1 LKSFNEI
8 LNEHRKKQ
16 IEEGVY
22 AEDVG
27 GTVPEKSF
35 DKVYS
40 EYLAAQN
47 PISEQQSAQSFFND
61 AQTVLDRFQY
71 EYDNPKADTVKG
83 YNKAFDSL
91 QKDSESARKYIESLY
106 GTENYDSTMS
116 AFEKYNKAI
125 ADSKKLLNSDEGT
138 KHINYL
144 LSDEGKAAKKAA
156 TQQAAVDE
164 YSKTV
169 NTENFSGAKQVAEKY
184 GMTED
189 ELKKSYLDYSLST
202 AAGEVLNGKGS
213 VKDVASKYNLAE
225 KELSK
230 TVDDTKLAGKYLDL
244 ENKYSDLSYKDM
256 VALLKNPE
264 YRGEDI
270 YRSVNRYINNFGAT
284 SNPNDFRNGLTDE
297 DVVVLKDPKGEAHEH
312 AYKAVA
318 EDFGMS
324 EEDVKR
330 VYNDYNSAQGYSSNL
345 GYKSRQL
352 SDDDKNYLNY
362 KIIQNA
368 DADQLQSVQDSL
380 PKNIQNEF
388 SDLNAQI
395 NVVMPRKQEK
405 KFYLDVNE
413 AVPDAEK
420 LYNEIVSLENKDVSP
435 EEKPDNDATIELKK
449 EAFNDKLKEAMGDS
463 QFNFDNY
470 HKYRERYNEH
480 QATVKQNEAWKEF
493 NETPV
498 GGAVGNVARPFI
510 NMFGSIA
517 DAARYGG
524 AQIDK
529 LFGGDGYIDPESTAN
544 YTAQIVTDVTSKK
557 INEATRDNY
566 ALNYFANLGY
576 STATSMTDMA
586 LAAGVNMIPYVGTA
600 ASSAM
605 FFSSAGVSKANEV
618 LENGGTLEQATASMV
633 AAGSAELLFERI
645 SLNKLESFQLHGDYD
660 SARKYFKNLG
670 KQAFVEGSEEFVT
683 TLADTF
689 ADELINGDRSSFNLS
704 KKKYMEQ
711 GLSESEATNKA
722 MNDWG
727 SDIIADALGGA
738 ISGGA
743 MGAVQ
748 GGAQLHKVNK
758 DSTELGG
765 EAISSKDFDLN
776 LLVEQGKKSNFPEAV
791 KLANSID
798 KQIASYNNS
807 QKADNSKGEEKNA
820 KAKSLEET
828 IGFKN
833 IGRLMRLVQTDAD
846 MQRRSEEKA
855 VSDNLDDSEKAIVSK
870 IQKGSVLSKN
880 DIQTIKESA
889 YLTKAI
895 STFTDTTAD
904 KVIKSVDFN
913 ESRPNK
919 NNFKVSSKEGVTLVN
934 NKEFNGG
941 IEIESVDTRKGLI
954 TYNLNHA
961 NGKTEQLTSKNIKF
975 ASSTEALLHEQAA
988 SYNTE
993 QARAFVDSYK
1003 EGQDVNKYAREWNLY
1018 SNYGRLATN
1027 LSPERMNLGGTLT
1040 NEQKIT
1046 AYEMGLNSRVAAN
1059 QLKTIIDS
1067 DNEIKPYTSQNQGS
1081 FVNNIPSGTKLT
1093 FEQNQ
1098 MKNFLRDMSVVT
1110 GLNIEV
1116 FQSKTDK
1123 HGNFIGENGS
1133 FDSSTR
1139 TLRVDINAGLNNE
1152 NEQKAYKYSVLNTV
1166 AHELTHAAKQGN
1178 KYDILREAIISALG
1192 TTDKKFS
1199 ELVDKKFNE
1208 LKSNGKYK
1216 NLTDKELTELADEE
1230 VVCDSCETM
1239 LQGNT
1244 KFFENLYN
1252 KDKNLAKKFIEAI
1265 KSLIKAIKSYI
1276 TGSKHA
1282 DTAYGKALLEVAD
1295 DLYDQIQQLW
1305 NEAVESGLEAAQ
1317 TQQKNSTTGESGVVY
1332 AKDDTDNKSSDRFTD
1347 TDYLSAVERGDM
1359 ETAQRMV
1366 DEAARAAGYDMHL
1379 YHGSKSGGGFT
1390 VFKGWQYFTESKP
1403 YAERYTQRDTG
1414 KGLYSVFVKSSRL
1427 FDTRKP
1433 ADRALFKQYRNEYG
1447 MGDLQESGL
1456 PDWTDGYDLSD
1467 IIEEND
1473 LDYDGIIL
1481 DEGGDLVNG
1490 KPVSRGVSYVIR
1502 SSEQIKSADPVT
1514 YDDGG
1519 KVIPLSE
1526 RFKTD
1531 NADIRYQDRNLIAVH
1546 NLSEE
1551 KLLKSL
1557 KLGGFP
1563 MPSIAVTKHDSQHT
1577 GFGDISLIFGKDTIN
1592 PDVNSE
1598 NKVYGGD
1605 AWTPMYPTVEYEA
1618 DSRKSARLY
1627 ERAREAVKDGEIEF
1641 FNPVSLHPDNIE
1653 DRLNRSKGEAGLKAD
1668 LKKDYGFRNLFLKE
1682 TTGES
1687 VSLKKKESKSV
1698 LSQDDIEEYS
1708 FLYEQMPQGFDD
1720 LQNMSGK
1727 DWLAK
1732 YGESFRAAREAYIK
1746 QFFPDISEEQLDNAI
1761 GYEKG
1766 FKTVQRARKILD
1778 FHENGAET
1786 ITVQNDIEGT
1796 HAEIDSKI
1804 DEKAYDKWL
1813 DEMLDGI
1820 EKNAGI
1826 QNGVDPYD
1834 SNGYRRSFS
1843 ATHYAETLGNV
1854 VKAMKAQRN
1863 GESFFSAAGIFGV
1876 AAKNYGTFESM
1887 KADTDRLQSLT
1898 DEEYDRIKESFGERF
1913 AEIAGNIAENGK
1925 QLDDNPYIN
1934 MDICYQNIL
1943 DGVRESKTKSGLVRY
1958 LKKIYGNVIDDS
1970 VATDILDLIA
1980 DVGNMPAKYF
1990 EAKPQRA
1997 VGLGEV
2003 KAAVV
2008 PSDTSEEV
2016 KIALKNAGIPVH
2028 EYEKGNEASR
2038 SEATQKAINTEYTN
2052 AKGETQSD
2060 LRFQDRDYSVE
2071 PEDYDDLFDDLFTED
2086 GDLSFGEETDTR
2098 RAESFI
2104 EKMIDFDAES
2114 AAYFL
2119 SYSANEIAQNTL
2131 NGLRDIELS
2140 DSSYLKIAK
2149 KLYNNSTSRMGINS
2163 ETIAERVKRFVML
2176 YDDGMYKSFDEF
2188 ISSITEWNEQ
2198 NLRSDRF
2205 ASPENLLT
2213 NAYNLISYI
2222 AEEKA
2227 SYVIK
2232 ASEMSEKYAKME
2244 RASNKNKVEAK
2255 QLKAENKKLN
2265 RSLSYQEDL
2274 TDYYRRNNYNAQSEI
2289 SKLQMLN
2296 KQLEKAKLK
2305 AEEQSRRRIERTI
2318 ERYDKKLDKQ
2328 KLKAGEQKAAA
2339 LDRMRTRYEKLLD
2352 AEKAK
2357 SKDRRRADHDKTV
2370 ERYEKK
2376 IAELKEKSKQQK
2388 KAIREDRDTKLIA
2401 EKEKRQADLKAL
2413 RDNRDKKE
2421 YVRKIKKVASE
2432 LQQWVL
2438 HPKDRHFVPQEF
2450 LRSGFYDAV
2459 NEITEALIISDNT
2472 KIADRLR
2479 TISAGIRKLQNEDE
2493 FRYDID
2499 PVIADEMNQL
2509 AATIGGKKINR
2520 ELTLRQA
2527 EDIYKSLKIIKD
2539 SIVNA
2544 RKLIFENETKDVVEM
2559 GVAVIKEQKALKVVN
2574 FNKHLKKLKNL
2585 FLTPERMHNI
2595 ITGYND
2601 NSALNKVF
2609 QEIKRGIRKKNDF
2622 YMDANKMFDSYRNAH
2637 VKELDSS
2644 QHNVRAIKWTDSSGT
2659 EQTTKMTGMQAMQIV
2674 MTWNREAADERLN
2687 HLEKGGVS
2695 ILEPKEFAKGNFQ
2708 KAYDKRVTVLR
2719 LNESF
2724 IKSVSKSLT
2733 EFERGYIDIA
2743 EQFFNVMAKDAIN
2756 EASLKLKHFET
2767 ATSDYYIPIKVDE
2780 AEIFKEIEGV
2790 KFDSSIENMG
2800 MLKSIIPYSKKAVL
2814 IQGLDSVV
2822 NKHIENVGNYYGLAI
2837 PIRNMNK
2844 LLNVSNVEQ
2853 DADGKRLSSD
2863 SVRHAIESNWGK
2875 FGVDI
2880 YEQLLTDLQT
2890 SRAPKN
2896 ENFQDIKKITAK
2908 LRSNFVTATLNANPS
2923 VVLKQAASYSVA
2935 GVYLDQSSL
2944 AKGSADMLKFLK
2956 PGKYQAL
2963 LDEIDSH
2970 TSQHYMRRAGLS
2982 SNEIAAI
2989 QESWIKTS
2997 KLGRNINNSKI
3008 MQKLPNGVNPTN
3020 WIQEMDCLT
3029 TAALWCATKAQVDKE
3044 YKQANKK
3051 FDTSEYWREVSDLYN
3066 KVIEDTQPMYDA
3078 MHRPEILKS
3087 SSELVKSIFMFKT
3100 QPLQNAGIIYD
3111 SVGRLIQNK
3120 NNKMARKQLRK
3131 ALFSQ
3136 GKSLLVFA
3144 SMSML
3149 IGALMHRMDRYK
3161 DEDDELS
3168 FGSIMNR
3175 FAKDVVQNGT
3185 GVIIPLGGSEAAAY
3199 ITNLIDS
3206 NSYLNNDVV
3215 SDNIVDTVNKFASSG
3230 TNLVQTIGKEFGV
3243 DDKGNVNPDWNNIAK
3258 SAESFFITWSS
3269 DFTGAPVKNSKNI
3282 IKGAID
3288 WIKDIADGG
3297 GTFEPDVGDMK
3308 SNQIVHSYQKHFE
3321 KGETDIANE
3330 RVQEFYNKKLS
3341 QAENKGSVSPEKE
3354 ARNAVR
3360 DAFVNYYK
3368 KDYQKA
3374 FRNND
3379 SAEIERIRKILTSQS
3394 KYMKWE
3400 TKNTPLSEKLREWQK
3415 EAAEEKKAAVK
3426 K

>member
-169 NTENFSGAKQVAEKY
+169 NTENSSGAKQVAEKY

-230 TVDDTKLAGKYLDL
+230 AVDDTKLAGKYLNL

-405 KFYLDVNE
+405 KFYLDVSK

-435 EEKPDNDATIELKK
+435 EEKPDNDAIIELKK

-645 SLNKLESFQLHGDYD
+645 SLDKLESFQLHGDYD

-1152 NEQKAYKYSVLNTV
+1152 NEQKAYKYSVLNTA
-1166 AHELTHAAKQGN
+1166 AHELTHVAKQGN

-1252 KDKNLAKKFIEAI
+1252 KDKSLAKKFIEAI
-1265 KSLIKAIKSYI
+1265 KSLVKAIKSYI

-1282 DTAYGKALLEVAD
+1282 NTAYGKALLEVAD

-1317 TQQKNSTTGESGVVY
+1317 TQQDEKSAAQTQQKNSTTGESGVMY

-1347 TDYLSAVERGDM
+1347 TAYLSAVERGDM

-1366 DEAARAAGYDMHL
+1366 DEAARAAGYNTPVL
-1379 YHGSKSGGGFT
+1379 YHGTKFYQGFT
-1390 VFKGWQYFTESKP
+1390 SF
-1403 YAERYTQRDTG
+1403 
-1414 KGLYSVFVKSSRL
+1414 
-1427 FDTRKP
+1427 
-1433 ADRALFKQYRNEYG
+1433 RNKANSEFA
-1447 MGDLQESGL
+1447 
-1456 PDWTDGYDLSD
+1456 P
-1467 IIEEND
+1467 
-1473 LDYDGIIL
+1473 
-1481 DEGGDLVNG
+1481 
-1490 KPVSRGVSYVIR
+1490 RGVSIATWFSDKKAVVDGMYGDGTENAPIFKVYGRLKNSLVIDAKGNHWNNIKLPDDLKNKGVNR
-1502 SSEQIKSADPVT
+1502 YYHPLRDMNIESDTASTEQIATYAHKNGYDSVVFKNLVDGSISKGINSDIYAVFGASQTKLADPVT
-1514 YDDGG
+1514 YDNNGN
-1519 KVIPLSE
+1519 VIPLSK
-1526 RFKTD
+1526 RFNTE
-1531 NADIRYQDRNLIAVH
+1531 NNDIRY
-1546 NLSEE
+1546 
-1551 KLLKSL
+1551 
-1557 KLGGFP
+1557 
-1563 MPSIAVTKHDSQHT
+1563 
-1577 GFGDISLIFGKDTIN
+1577 
-1592 PDVNSE
+1592 
-1598 NKVYGGD
+1598 
-1605 AWTPMYPTVEYEA
+1605 
-1618 DSRKSARLY
+1618 
-1627 ERAREAVKDGEIEF
+1627 
-1641 FNPVSLHPDNIE
+1641 
-1653 DRLNRSKGEAGLKAD
+1653 
-1668 LKKDYGFRNLFLKE
+1668 
-1682 TTGES
+1682 
-1687 VSLKKKESKSV
+1687 
-1698 LSQDDIEEYS
+1698 
-1708 FLYEQMPQGFDD
+1708 
-1720 LQNMSGK
+1720 
-1727 DWLAK
+1727 
-1732 YGESFRAAREAYIK
+1732 
-1746 QFFPDISEEQLDNAI
+1746 
-1761 GYEKG
+1761 
-1766 FKTVQRARKILD
+1766 
-1778 FHENGAET
+1778 
-1786 ITVQNDIEGT
+1786 
-1796 HAEIDSKI
+1796 
-1804 DEKAYDKWL
+1804 
-1813 DEMLDGI
+1813 
-1820 EKNAGI
+1820 
-1826 QNGVDPYD
+1826 
-1834 SNGYRRSFS
+1834 
-1843 ATHYAETLGNV
+1843 
-1854 VKAMKAQRN
+1854 
-1863 GESFFSAAGIFGV
+1863 
-1876 AAKNYGTFESM
+1876 
-1887 KADTDRLQSLT
+1887 
-1898 DEEYDRIKESFGERF
+1898 
-1913 AEIAGNIAENGK
+1913 
-1925 QLDDNPYIN
+1925 
-1934 MDICYQNIL
+1934 
-1943 DGVRESKTKSGLVRY
+1943 
-1958 LKKIYGNVIDDS
+1958 
-1970 VATDILDLIA
+1970 
-1980 DVGNMPAKYF
+1980 
-1990 EAKPQRA
+1990 
-1997 VGLGEV
+1997 
-2003 KAAVV
+2003 
-2008 PSDTSEEV
+2008 
-2016 KIALKNAGIPVH
+2016 
-2028 EYEKGNEASR
+2028 
-2038 SEATQKAINTEYTN
+2038 
-2052 AKGETQSD
+2052 
-2060 LRFQDRDYSVE
+2060 QDRDYSVE

-2163 ETIAERVKRFVML
+2163 ETIAERVKGFVML

-2227 SYVIK
+2227 SYVNK

-2274 TDYYRRNNYNAQSEI
+2274 IDYYRRNNYNAQSEI

-2780 AEIFKEIEGV
+2780 AEIVKEIEGV

-2800 MLKSIIPYSKKAVL
+2800 MLKSIIPYSDKAVL

-2844 LLNVSNVEQ
+2844 LLNVSNVER

-2896 ENFQDIKKITAK
+2896 EKFQDIKKITAK

-2944 AKGSADMLKFLK
+2944 AKGSADMLEFLK

-3269 DFTGAPVKNSKNI
+3269 DITGAPVKNSKNI

-3360 DAFVNYYK
+3360 DAFVDYYK